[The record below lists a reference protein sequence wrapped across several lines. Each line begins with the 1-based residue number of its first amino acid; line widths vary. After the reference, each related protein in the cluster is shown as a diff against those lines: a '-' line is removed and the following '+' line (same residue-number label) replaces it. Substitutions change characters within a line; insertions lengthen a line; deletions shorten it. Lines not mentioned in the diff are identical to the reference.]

1 MHDIDYSYAHDLSL
15 CTIII
20 IIIII
25 IQIEIVFFFWRKSPT
40 KPIWPVMFALH
51 YYYHRNDNVFRTGLS
66 PVEYID
72 AQQDSPPCRK
82 RKNTY
87 PCKKKSEPA
96 NPCVGFL
103 ASLSIIKE
111 TPTCT
116 YHRHTDRQ
124 TVHIQT
130 VHIHIHTRKK
140 IYKKRVY
147 NDSYLLTFCLLL
159 LLFFFFFLI
168 LL

>member
-15 CTIII
+15 CTII

-72 AQQDSPPCRK
+72 AQQDSPPPVESVK
-82 RKNTY
+82 THTHAKKN
-87 PCKKKSEPA
+87 P
-96 NPCVGFL
+96 N
-103 ASLSIIKE
+103 
-111 TPTCT
+111 
-116 YHRHTDRQ
+116 RQ
-124 TVHIQT
+124 THVW
-130 VHIHIHTRKK
+130 VFWRA
-140 IYKKRVY
+140 
-147 NDSYLLTFCLLL
+147 CLL
-159 LLFFFFFLI
+159 
-168 LL
+168 